1 MYLTKSTSITIVLI
15 FAVVVRVL
23 FAMYQPKPL
32 ITADS
37 IGYYQL
43 GVQMVENPRLET
55 IISEFRTPL
64 YPIFLASLSKLL
76 GFNDGSTI
84 ADIQQ
89 LVGVAGVIIFFSF
102 LIRMGFSR
110 KTTLI
115 FSLLTAGNILVFYW
129 ERALVTEGLATTTF
143 IMSLLIFA
151 HTLQTPRTKNFI
163 LLWISYGINFLL
175 RPAFVFLPVV
185 TLPFLFIVFKRRS
198 EKLKVFITLL
208 MSCLVPA
215 LYIVGNT
222 VYHEYKGIQHVG
234 DIDVLGRILEF
245 DTPIEAGKAYSY
257 FYESVTDY
265 RNRKGNPMPFEFIN
279 TYDDSMYVNTTR
291 MNELQGFTRSV
302 VLGNLPSYV
311 TDAFATIPSAMTDVS
326 PFIKISDDSIVFLHI
341 FFSGLLI
348 FYRTL
353 LPFTLVAL
361 FLYPIAMYLFI
372 KEKSTKR
379 ILLATLGSVILCQ
392 IFLTVLVVY
401 KEDYGRLFASIQ
413 PLLFVFIIGT
423 LQELFIHKRRA

>member
-1 MYLTKSTSITIVLI
+1 
-15 FAVVVRVL
+15 
-23 FAMYQPKPL
+23 
-32 ITADS
+32 
-37 IGYYQL
+37 
-43 GVQMVENPRLET
+43 
-55 IISEFRTPL
+55 
-64 YPIFLASLSKLL
+64 
-76 GFNDGSTI
+76 
-84 ADIQQ
+84 
-89 LVGVAGVIIFFSF
+89 
-102 LIRMGFSR
+102 
-110 KTTLI
+110 
-115 FSLLTAGNILVFYW
+115 
-129 ERALVTEGLATTTF
+129 
-143 IMSLLIFA
+143 
-151 HTLQTPRTKNFI
+151 
-163 LLWISYGINFLL
+163 
-175 RPAFVFLPVV
+175 
-185 TLPFLFIVFKRRS
+185 
-198 EKLKVFITLL
+198 
-208 MSCLVPA
+208 
-215 LYIVGNT
+215 
-222 VYHEYKGIQHVG
+222 
-234 DIDVLGRILEF
+234 
-245 DTPIEAGKAYSY
+245 
-257 FYESVTDY
+257 
-265 RNRKGNPMPFEFIN
+265 
-279 TYDDSMYVNTTR
+279 